1 MDVNNRTLS
10 KSMASRDYTLNGEM
24 VIEREYQ
31 GSSIASV
38 SIDIRSPAV
47 DIANKLMEA
56 FALES
61 VGVIVRESSA
71 ARIIISLRVL
81 RSVGNLV
88 LNTDKV
94 FPTPSTTIFEPSIL
108 CKFDDIT
115 VVPDIIMSD
124 FVICEAPATFSKRQ
138 RMYRFHMI
146 MDGPGYLPLFKYR
159 TYPQNKIIARR
170 S

>member
-10 KSMASRDYTLNGEM
+10 KSMGRSRDYTLNGEM

-81 RSVGNLV
+81 RSVG
-88 LNTDKV
+88 
-94 FPTPSTTIFEPSIL
+94 EP
-108 CKFDDIT
+108 C
-115 VVPDIIMSD
+115 
-124 FVICEAPATFSKRQ
+124 SKRRQ
-138 RMYRFHMI
+138 SIPNTFHNNIRALDFMQI
-146 MDGPGYLPLFKYR
+146 
-159 TYPQNKIIARR
+159 
-170 S
+170 